1 MQLLTDYQIKKGDK
15 MKHICKNCKSW
26 VDGCCM
32 QTEFEVSTE
41 AEQECFI
48 IGFVPIKSE
57 ELEKK
62 DNL

>member
-1 MQLLTDYQIKKGDK
+1 